1 MNECKTM
8 NPIRYIHGSEDSVDI
23 DVIYVFEQ
31 LPDVATCKSFCDGKG
46 NENGNIIVVNDGV
59 VVAAFKGSVDEVN
72 NALFYTY
79 QLHEQDYP
87 LIIEHPV
94 ERDVILKDIKVIRKI
109 LSSFSR
115 TQFRGEIKE
124 ALRGNWETKLSVL
137 KKIEYEKID
146 FSIIPKITTKDLMKT
161 LAFQVGQALALHQG
175 VELYTKRSIAG
186 HFSELKDY
194 LYRVDASSENMI
206 TFIRRFI
213 DEVSMIEAEIID
225 NDIVEF
231 CGKERRIYNINK
243 EKRI

>member
-8 NPIRYIHGSEDSVDI
+8 NPIRYVHGSEDSVDI

-137 KKIEYEKID
+137 KKLEYEKID
-146 FSIIPKITTKDLMKT
+146 FSIIPKITSKDLMKT
-161 LAFQVGQALALHQG
+161 LAFQVGQALALHRG

-186 HFSELKDY
+186 YFSELKDY

>member
-8 NPIRYIHGSEDSVDI
+8 NPIRYVHGSEDSVDI

-124 ALRGNWETKLSVL
+124 ALRGNWETKLLVL
-137 KKIEYEKID
+137 KKLEYEKID
-146 FSIIPKITTKDLMKT
+146 FSIIPKTTTKDLMKT
-161 LAFQVGQALALHQG
+161 LAFQMGQALALHQG
-175 VELYTKRSIAG
+175 IELYTKRAIAEYYP
-186 HFSELKDY
+186 ELKDY
-194 LYRVDASSENMI
+194 LYRVDASNENMI
-206 TFIRRFI
+206 NFIRRFTN
-213 DEVSMIEAEIID
+213 EVAMIPAKVID
-225 NDIVEF
+225 NDFVEF
-231 CGKERRIYNINK
+231 CEKEKTVYNINK
-243 EKRI
+243 EIRI

>member
-1 MNECKTM
+1 MNECKTV
-8 NPIRYIHGSEDSVDI
+8 NPIRYVHGSEDSVDI

-31 LPDVATCKSFCDGKG
+31 LPDVAECKSFCDGKG

-137 KKIEYEKID
+137 KKLEYEKID

-186 HFSELKDY
+186 YFSELKDY

-206 TFIRRFI
+206 TFIRRFA
-213 DEVSMIEAEIID
+213 DELSMIEAKIID

-231 CGKERRIYNINK
+231 CGEERRIYNINK
-243 EKRI
+243 EIRM